1 MRSDGI
7 RVAVRPRGVL
17 ECLDLAVLFC
27 GRRPLAVL
35 LATIVGSLP
44 CALVNRGLF
53 AGADD
58 DALALFVPLLAV
70 EAAWAAVPLTLYLGQ
85 SVFSDR
91 FSWREAVR
99 AFLGGLPAMVLF
111 QGVVRGL
118 CVGSWI
124 LAPFALVWL
133 YYLDQIVLLERP
145 VLRRVWGR
153 RGAMN
158 RGNVGQVARLLSID
172 ALLLGVGTALGLQGL
187 STATALWQGGG
198 WWSPDGSDGIV
209 SALCSWHGQIAFWAA
224 AGFITVFR
232 FFTYLDARIR
242 REGWDVELKL
252 RAEETWAGVRPA
264 TAAPRRGGLATIV
277 LGLAVVLTAAGGRAD
292 DAADSGGRARRALS
306 RQSFP
311 WYDEAGDRYRPLVV
325 APRKTARPVS
335 QRRSEAE
342 RPSVDAD
349 GLGAVASGL
358 MLAALAVTVGGL
370 VLLVVRYGLG
380 DAGLRSEPPSAAA
393 EAASSAEP
401 VEPLPAGIRLAAG
414 DLLASA
420 SSFAEAGDFAAAAIH
435 LHAWLLLELD
445 RRGILTLARGKTNGQ
460 YAAEVAAATPA
471 ASGLFRDSTRL
482 FEDAFFGRLPVSR
495 DAYLD
500 VWRRRDLVASFPAT
514 VSP

>member
-1 MRSDGI
+1 VRSDGI

-35 LATIVGSLP
+35 LATVVGSLP
-44 CALVNRGLF
+44 CAVVNRTLF

-58 DALALFVPLLAV
+58 DALALLVPLLAV

-91 FSWREAVR
+91 FSWRDAVR
-99 AFLGGLPAMVLF
+99 AFLGGLPALVLF

-118 CVGSWI
+118 CMGSWI

-133 YYLDQIVLLERP
+133 YYLDQIILLEQP

-153 RGAMN
+153 RGAMT
-158 RGNVGQVARLLSID
+158 RGNVGRVARLLSID
-172 ALLLGVGTALGLQGL
+172 GLLLGVGAAVCLQGL
-187 STATALWQGGG
+187 SSAAAVWQGGG
-198 WWSPDGSDGIV
+198 WSPDGSDGIV
-209 SALCSWHGQIAFWAA
+209 SAVCSWHGQIAFWAT

-232 FFTYLDARIR
+232 FFTYLDTRIR

-252 RAEETWAGVRPA
+252 RAEETWAGVRSAP
-264 TAAPRRGGLATIV
+264 AAPRRGGLATFV
-277 LGLAVVLTAAGGRAD
+277 LGLAVVLTAGVGRAD
-292 DAADSGGRARRALS
+292 DAAGDGGRARRALS

-311 WYDEAGDRYRPLVV
+311 WYDEAADRYRPLVV
-325 APRKTARPVS
+325 APRKAAQPVP
-335 QRRSEAE
+335 QRRSGDEGPA
-342 RPSVDAD
+342 VDME

-370 VLLVVRYGLG
+370 VLLVVRHGLG
-380 DAGLRSEPPSAAA
+380 DARMRAEPAAA
-393 EAASSAEP
+393 TAEATSSAEP
-401 VEPLPAGIRLAAG
+401 VESLPAGVRLAAG
-414 DLLASA
+414 DLLATA
-420 SSFAEAGDFAAAAIH
+420 STLAEAGDFTAAAIH
-435 LHAWLLLELD
+435 LHAWLLLDLD

-471 ASGLFRDSTRL
+471 AAGLFRDSTRL

-514 VSP
+514 VPP